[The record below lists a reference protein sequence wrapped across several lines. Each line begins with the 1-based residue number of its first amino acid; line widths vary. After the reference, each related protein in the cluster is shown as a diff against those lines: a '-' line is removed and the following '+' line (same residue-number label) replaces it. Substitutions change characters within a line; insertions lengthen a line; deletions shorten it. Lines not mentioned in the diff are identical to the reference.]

1 MPDLAQLGSS
11 LDSYVNARGELEL
24 LVHNNLGAAL
34 QAQQKY
40 EAAEAQYTEAL
51 RLRPEYDKVHY
62 NFGNA
67 LYPQG
72 KYEEAVAQYTEA
84 LRLNPRYAEAYN
96 NMGNVLRFQGKND
109 AAVANYTE
117 SLRVDPGYADAHKN
131 LGDVLFLQEK
141 YRDAEVHLTEA
152 LRLNPGYADVHGSL
166 GAILARR
173 HAYAEAK
180 THLADAIRLRPD
192 DSNAY
197 NESAMIMA
205 SCPDAKFRDGK
216 KAVEFATRA
225 CELTGWKNPEVLDTL
240 ASAQA
245 EVGDYGAAVAWQE
258 QAIKLLTDDRQR
270 SDYRSRLAL
279 YKAKKPYRDVPS
291 ATVPDGTAGH

>member
-1 MPDLAQLGSS
+1 M
-11 LDSYVNARGELEL
+11 
-24 LVHNNLGAAL
+24 
-34 QAQQKY
+34 
-40 EAAEAQYTEAL
+40 
-51 RLRPEYDKVHY
+51 
-62 NFGNA
+62 
-67 LYPQG
+67 
-72 KYEEAVAQYTEA
+72 
-84 LRLNPRYAEAYN
+84 
-96 NMGNVLRFQGKND
+96 
-109 AAVANYTE
+109 ANYTE
-117 SLRVDPGYADAHKN
+117 ALRVDPGYADAHKN

-173 HAYAEAK
+173 RRVCRGKDSFSRRHSAA
-180 THLADAIRLRPD
+180 PD

-245 EVGDYGAAVAWQE
+245 EVGDYRAAVAWQE
-258 QAIKLLTDDRQR
+258 RAIKLLTDDRQR